1 MISVF
6 VPSHITGF
14 FSIFDNGDPLLKG
27 SLGAGVLL
35 DKGVITEIERH
46 EEVDSNGL
54 SILINGKK
62 DEYNEVIILKTIEL
76 MDNELNNEESI
87 MQRVQEAGF
96 SSNSS
101 VVDTSGYEVIGS
113 NPVVYE
119 SQTNWF
125 DRVCEFISSLFGG

>member
-14 FSIFDNGDPLLKG
+14 FSILDNEDPLLKG

-35 DKGVITEIERH
+35 DKGVITEIDESD
-46 EEVDSNGL
+46 EF

-76 MDNELNNEESI
+76 MENDME
-87 MQRVQEAGF
+87 
-96 SSNSS
+96 
-101 VVDTSGYEVIGS
+101 
-113 NPVVYE
+113 
-119 SQTNWF
+119 F
-125 DRVCEFISSLFGG
+125 DLENVRFWNICCISYWHCHLH